1 MFLNRRFISGSL
13 VSIFGKAVAIIATKG
28 TVIWQSIS
36 KY

>member
-13 VSIFGKAVAIIATKG
+13 VSIFGKAVTIIATKG
-28 TVIWQSIS
+28 EIVWQSIS